1 MGAAEV
7 LIVKMVPPAQQPIGM
22 VIRAILQV
30 KKILVEAAAE
40 LLILI
45 VVQALKLTG
54 QVAVDLVL

>member
-1 MGAAEV
+1 
-7 LIVKMVPPAQQPIGM
+7 MVPPAQQPIGM